1 MKKFI
6 IILVF
11 TFLVGTFTSWFIK
24 PSISGLALPPFYPP
38 TILFPIVWTIL
49 YILMSISLYLAS
61 KNTNSVYPIYIAQII
76 VNSLWTVIF
85 FGLRLFTFGY
95 LWIILLIT
103 LVIIMMY
110 KFYKQNKISMYL
122 LIPYLIW
129 LFIALYLNIGIAVL
143 N

>member
-1 MKKFI
+1 
-6 IILVF
+6 
-11 TFLVGTFTSWFIK
+11 
-24 PSISGLALPPFYPP
+24 
-38 TILFPIVWTIL
+38 
-49 YILMSISLYLAS
+49 MSISLYLAS
-61 KNTNSVYPIYIAQII
+61 KNTTSVYPIYIAQII
-76 VNSLWTVIF
+76 VNSLSTVIF

>member
-11 TFLVGTFTSWFIK
+11 TFLVGTFPSWFIK

-61 KNTNSVYPIYIAQII
+61 KNTTSVYPIYIAQII

>member
-11 TFLVGTFTSWFIK
+11 TFLVSTFPSWLIK
-24 PSISGLALPPFYPP
+24 PNIDGLALPPFYPP

-61 KNTNSVYPIYIAQII
+61 KNTTSVYPIYIAQII

-85 FGLRLFTFGY
+85 FGLRLFSFGY

>member
-24 PSISGLALPPFYPP
+24 PSIDGLALPPFYPP

-61 KNTNSVYPIYIAQII
+61 KNTTSVYPIYIAQII

>member
-11 TFLVGTFTSWFIK
+11 TFLVGTFPSWFIK
-24 PSISGLALPPFYPP
+24 SNVEGLILPDFYPP
-38 TILFPIVWTIL
+38 SILFPIVWTVL

-61 KNTNSVYPIYIAQII
+61 KNTNSVYPIYIVQII

-85 FGLRLFTFGY
+85 FGLRWFTLGY
-95 LWIILLIT
+95 LWIILLIV

-110 KFYKQNKISMYL
+110 KFYKENKVSMYL

-129 LFIALYLNIGIAVL
+129 LFIALYLNISIALL

>member
-24 PSISGLALPPFYPP
+24 PSIDGLALPPFYPP

-61 KNTNSVYPIYIAQII
+61 KNTTSVYPIYIAQII

-129 LFIALYLNIGIAVL
+129 LFIALYLTIGIAVL

>member
-11 TFLVGTFTSWFIK
+11 TFLVGTFPSWFIK
-24 PSISGLALPPFYPP
+24 PSIDVLALPPFYPP

-61 KNTNSVYPIYIAQII
+61 KNTNSVYQIYIAQII

>member
-61 KNTNSVYPIYIAQII
+61 KNTTSVYPIYIAQII

>member
-95 LWIILLIT
+95 LWIILLIA

-110 KFYKQNKISMYL
+110 QFYKENKISMYL

>member
-11 TFLVGTFTSWFIK
+11 TFLVGTFPSWFIK
-24 PSISGLALPPFYPP
+24 SSIDGLALPPFYPP

-49 YILMSISLYLAS
+49 YILMSISLYLTS

-122 LIPYLIW
+122 LISYLIW

>member
-11 TFLVGTFTSWFIK
+11 TFLVGTFPSWFIK
-24 PSISGLALPPFYPP
+24 PSIDGLALPPFYPP

-61 KNTNSVYPIYIAQII
+61 KNTNSVYPIYIAQIT

>member
-1 MKKFI
+1 MKKII

-11 TFLVGTFTSWFIK
+11 TFLVGTFPSWLIK
-24 PSISGLALPPFYPP
+24 PNIDGLALPPFYPP

-61 KNTNSVYPIYIAQII
+61 KNTTSVYPIYIAQII

>member
-24 PSISGLALPPFYPP
+24 PSISGLVLPPFYPP

>member
-11 TFLVGTFTSWFIK
+11 TFLIGTFPSWFIK
-24 PSISGLALPPFYPP
+24 SSIDGLALPPFYPP
-38 TILFPIVWTIL
+38 TILFPIVWTLL

-61 KNTNSVYPIYIAQII
+61 KNTNSVYPVYLAQIV
-76 VNSLWTVIF
+76 VNSLWTIIF
-85 FGLRLFTFGY
+85 FGFKLFTLGY
-95 LWIILLIT
+95 LWIILLIV

-110 KFYKQNKISMYL
+110 QFYKENKISTFL